1 MFFGINDI
9 GNFLAGQQ
17 ALDTGKAI
25 VGQTGMYQAGFF
37 PVMMFGLPAGAFAIY
52 QCARPEKKKLQL
64 H

>member
-1 MFFGINDI
+1 MLLVSMILGT
-9 GNFLAGQQ
+9 LAGQQ